1 MNAQRLDIDGLV
13 VFEPRVF
20 TDERGAFFES
30 FNEAKFREA
39 TGFAGSFVQD
49 NHSISHKGVLRGLHY
64 QLPPHAQGKL
74 VRVVAGAVF
83 DVAVDIREGSPT
95 FGRWAGVQLT
105 AANRKQFWIP
115 AGFAHGFLALEDGTE
130 FLYKTTDFWH
140 AASERGIRW
149 NDPDIGVEWPTRAMP
164 ILHQRDAVADHLRD
178 LITDQMKYRATP
190 PALL

>member
-1 MNAQRLDIDGLV
+1 MNVQRLDIDGLM

-20 TDERGAFFES
+20 ADERGAFFES
-30 FNEAKFREA
+30 FNEPKFREA
-39 TGFAGSFVQD
+39 TGFDGSFVQD

-64 QLPPHAQGKL
+64 QIAPHAQGKL

-95 FGRWAGVQLT
+95 FGKWAGVELT

-130 FLYKTTDFWH
+130 FLYKATDFWH
-140 AASERGIRW
+140 AASERSIRW
-149 NDPDIGVEWPTRAMP
+149 DDPEIGVEWPLNGAP
-164 ILHQRDAVADHLRD
+164 VVSGKDAGAVSLAGAEV
-178 LITDQMKYRATP
+178 IG
-190 PALL
+190 

>member
-1 MNAQRLDIDGLV
+1 MNVQRLDIEGLV

-20 TDERGAFFES
+20 ADERGAFFES

-39 TGFAGSFVQD
+39 TGFDGSFVQD

-64 QLPPHAQGKL
+64 QVAPHAQGKL
-74 VRVVAGAVF
+74 VRVVAGAAF

-95 FGRWAGVQLT
+95 FGKWAGVELSAT
-105 AANRKQFWIP
+105 NRKQFWIP

-140 AASERGIRW
+140 AASERSIRW
-149 NDPDIGVEWPTRAMP
+149 DDPDIAVEWPLQGAPVVSGKDAGAAR
-164 ILHQRDAVADHLRD
+164 LAVASLSE
-178 LITDQMKYRATP
+178 
-190 PALL
+190 